1 MLFQIFK
8 KNYLN
13 SNTFFLY
20 NMPPKKRGRKPK
32 KTNTT
37 PPPPPKDPKKVH
49 KKRGRKPKGGKII
62 KKINKK
68 INTDDIEK
76 PNIILQ
82 LKCSTKDLQTQDKN
96 LFPSSAYQTN
106 DIKSYTISNNK
117 QNNMNYEQYNLSY
130 KIPQSNTS
138 NKMEEDNTD
147 FKEIWE
153 KLRILKLKLHL
164 NEVSDKRSHCFW
176 CTCSFDNP
184 PVYIPKQERNDII
197 EVYGCFCSPECA
209 VAYLK
214 TEPIDCSVLWE
225 RYALLSN
232 IYSKIY
238 DYEKN
243 IKPAPNPYYT
253 LDKYYGNLTIQEY
266 RKLLSK
272 DRLLLVV
279 EKPLTKILPELYEEN
294 NELPNIFDNMLST
307 SSHVQPQYR
316 LKRKQASNSKM
327 SSITNNFGLH

>member
-1 MLFQIFK
+1 
-8 KNYLN
+8 
-13 SNTFFLY
+13 
-20 NMPPKKRGRKPK
+20 MPPKKRGRKPK
-32 KTNTT
+32 KTKTT
-37 PPPPPKDPKKVH
+37 AESEPKKVH

-62 KKINKK
+62 KKVNEK
-68 INTDDIEK
+68 INADEIKK

-82 LKCSTKDLQTQDKN
+82 LKCSSKDLETHNENIFAESKAQEQIASYN
-96 LFPSSAYQTN
+96 L
-106 DIKSYTISNNK
+106 KNNK
-117 QNNMNYEQYNLSY
+117 QTNIKFEQYNNITY
-130 KIPQSNTS
+130 NPTANKIHSETPT
-138 NKMEEDNTD
+138 KTDNAD
-147 FKEIWE
+147 IKEIWE

-176 CTCSFDNP
+176 CTCHFDNP
-184 PVYIPKQERNDII
+184 PIYIPKQERNNIV

-214 TEPIDCSVLWE
+214 NEAIDCSVLWE
-225 RYALLSN
+225 RYALLNN

-238 DYEKN
+238 NYEKN

-279 EKPLTKILPELYEEN
+279 DKPLTKILPELYEEN
-294 NELPNIFDNMLST
+294 NELPNIFDDILSSKT
-307 SSHVQPQYR
+307 HKQPQYR
-316 LKRKQASNSKM
+316 LKRKQVGNSKLTSF
-327 SSITNNFGLH
+327 SSNFGLNH

>member
-1 MLFQIFK
+1 
-8 KNYLN
+8 
-13 SNTFFLY
+13 
-20 NMPPKKRGRKPK
+20 MPPKKRGRKPK
-32 KTNTT
+32 PT
-37 PPPPPKDPKKVH
+37 PVNESKKVH
-49 KKRGRKPKGGKII
+49 KKRGRKPRGGKII
-62 KKINKK
+62 KKINEK
-68 INTDDIEK
+68 INPDEHKK

-82 LKCSTKDLQTQDKN
+82 LKCSSNDLQDQD
-96 LFPSSAYQTN
+96 SASDSNQT
-106 DIKSYTISNNK
+106 DIKSYTVTNNK
-117 QNNMNYEQYNLSY
+117 QNSINYEQYNTISY
-130 KIPQSNTS
+130 TETATTDPSPC
-138 NKMEEDNTD
+138 EDNDTD
-147 FKEIWE
+147 IKEIWE
-153 KLRILKLKLHL
+153 KLRILKLKLHF

-176 CTCSFDNP
+176 CTCPFDNP
-184 PVYIPKQERNDII
+184 PVFIPKQERNSII

-225 RYALLSN
+225 RYALLNN

-238 DYEKN
+238 NYEKN

-294 NELPNIFDNMLST
+294 NELPNIFGDLLSN
-307 SSHVQPQYR
+307 SQKHPKYR
-316 LKRKQASNSKM
+316 LKRKQASNSKLYSI
-327 SSITNNFGLH
+327 SSNFGLSN

>member
-1 MLFQIFK
+1 
-8 KNYLN
+8 
-13 SNTFFLY
+13 
-20 NMPPKKRGRKPK
+20 MPPKKRGRKPK
-32 KTNTT
+32 K
-37 PPPPPKDPKKVH
+37 PKTDQIDEPKKVH

-62 KKINKK
+62 TKINEK
-68 INTDDIEK
+68 INLDEHKK

-82 LKCSTKDLQTQDKN
+82 LKCSSKDLGDE
-96 LFPSSAYQTN
+96 LSAPDGESN
-106 DIKSYTISNNK
+106 IKSYAVTNHK
-117 QNNMNYEQYNLSY
+117 QSSINYEQYNNISY
-130 KIPQSNTS
+130 AAPTAKNNSMPC
-138 NKMEEDNTD
+138 EEDDTEI
-147 FKEIWE
+147 KEIWE

-184 PVYIPKQERNDII
+184 PVFIPKQERNNII

-225 RYALLSN
+225 RYALLNN

-238 DYEKN
+238 NYEKN
-243 IKPAPNPYYT
+243 VKPAPNPYYT

-294 NELPNIFDNMLST
+294 NELPNIFDDLLSSNT
-307 SSHVQPQYR
+307 RKQPKYR
-316 LKRKQASNSKM
+316 LKRKHASNSKL
-327 SSITNNFGLH
+327 SSLSSNFGLTN